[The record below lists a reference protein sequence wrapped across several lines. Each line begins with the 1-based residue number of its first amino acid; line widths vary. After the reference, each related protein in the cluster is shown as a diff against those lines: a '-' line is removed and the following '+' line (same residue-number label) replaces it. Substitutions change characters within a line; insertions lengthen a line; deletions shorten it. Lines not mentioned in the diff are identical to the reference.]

1 MEFLP
6 IEAAGDAVTGATT
19 GVEVRTV
26 ATPVEVYDLVTDVAR
41 IGEWSPECTA
51 AAWMN
56 ASGPAAGARFE
67 ARNHYPDGQ
76 ISRVTCV
83 VTRAARPHTFAWD
96 VLDGTGRPGSRWS
109 YEITRDA
116 RSTVVRHRFT
126 HGPGGT
132 GLRDAA
138 EQNPDGGPG
147 AVTMTAVARS
157 AGAPSGS
164 VYHRFPGRPALLA
177 ALWLRTVDRFQQG
190 FLAAL
195 DTDPPSQA
203 APAAA
208 RHVIEWSRAHPAGGP
223 HPAVRAGRLRPPE
236 LARAGPHPA
245 GRRERPSLRRPAR
258 PGRPPGQELPARPG
272 APDLGGHRHP
282 LRHGPPPPVGPHPAA
297 RLRRGPGD
305 QLRHRSG
312 RLKI

>member
-208 RHVIEWSRAHPAGGP
+208 RHVIEWSRAHPQEARILLYGP
-223 HPAVRAGRLRPPE
+223 ADFDHPNWPEQARTRLATANDRVAAALRAL
-236 LARAGPHPA
+236 
-245 GRRERPSLRRPAR
+245 
-258 PGRPPGQELPARPG
+258 
-272 APDLGGHRHP
+272 
-282 LRHGPPPPVGPHPAA
+282 AA
-297 RLRRGPGD
+297 RLGRSSPHDLERLTLAAIDIPYATVRRHQSAGIPLPAYAEDLVTSCAIAVAG
-305 QLRHRSG
+305 
-312 RLKI
+312 